1 MRLLAHKT
9 TGYAQPKCL
18 CCGRFQP
25 ALSFAWHMFQ
35 AVLPHRMAVLVF
47 FRNILFTF
55 GGKFQR
61 CSSKA
66 TAPKL
71 PWEHAKNINSLS

>member
-9 TGYAQPKCL
+9 TGGAQPECL

-35 AVLPHRMAVLVF
+35 AVLPHRMAVLAF

-55 GGKFQR
+55 EGKFLR
-61 CSSKA
+61 CPSKA
-66 TAPKL
+66 IVPRWDICRTR
-71 PWEHAKNINSLS
+71 